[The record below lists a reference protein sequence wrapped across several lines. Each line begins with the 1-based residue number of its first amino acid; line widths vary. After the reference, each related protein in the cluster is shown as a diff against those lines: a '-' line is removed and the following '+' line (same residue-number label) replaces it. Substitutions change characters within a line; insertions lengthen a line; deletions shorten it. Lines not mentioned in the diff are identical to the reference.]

1 MTTLG
6 VFLFPSVYICV
17 FTCEYVNI
25 CVFDSLWFIGMYDFF
40 TEYHTFL
47 KYNSQIT

>member
-25 CVFDSLWFIGMYDFF
+25 CVFDSLWFIGMYV
-40 TEYHTFL
+40 FL
-47 KYNSQIT
+47 LNITLF